1 MTAKLR
7 SGMRA
12 GDTRGFELAHRLVAE
27 AGVAAIAFHA
37 RPAAVQHKGTPD
49 YELVAELSGSLPAP
63 VILTGGLNDADEVRA
78 AFLQTGVT
86 AVMLARG
93 VLGNPWLFRELL
105 TGEEHS
111 AEPGGGLPRAR
122 VDDGARR
129 RAPRAGARRL
139 ATCASSTPGSWS
151 ASGSPPGP
159 HEDLQEELQRA
170 PTLEHA
176 RRLLDDAVRPAPA
189 IA

>member
-12 GDTRGFELAHRLVAE
+12 GDTRGFDLAHRLVDE

-37 RPAAVQHKGTPD
+37 RPAAIQHKGTPD
-49 YELVAELSGSLPAP
+49 YELVAELSRSLPAP

-78 AFLQTGVT
+78 AFQRTGVT

-105 TGEEHS
+105 SGEQHRPSPE
-111 AEPGGGLPRAR
+111 EVRASSSGR
-122 VDDGARR
+122 W
-129 RAPRAGARRL
+129 RAPASTSGPSGAP
-139 ATCASSTPGSWS
+139 ATRASSTPGSWS
-151 ASGSPPGP
+151 ASGSPRGPPGP
-159 HEDLQEELQRA
+159 SRRSSSGPPRWSSA
-170 PTLEHA
+170 PSAAE
-176 RRLLDDAVRPAPA
+176 RRGA
-189 IA
+189 